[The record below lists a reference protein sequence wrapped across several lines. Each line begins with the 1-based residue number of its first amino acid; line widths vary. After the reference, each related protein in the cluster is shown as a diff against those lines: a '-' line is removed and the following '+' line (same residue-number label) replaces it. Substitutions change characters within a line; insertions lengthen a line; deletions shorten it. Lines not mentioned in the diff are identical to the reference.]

1 MNTLDDDSVRELLS
15 AVIDPE
21 VGMNIVELGLVYGI
35 ELDAQHVH
43 VLLTMTSAACPMT
56 EMIVDDAYERL
67 AAALPPETEI
77 DIELVWEPPWTPERM
92 SDAARIVFGWHPSR

>member
-1 MNTLDDDSVRELLS
+1 MTSLDDDTVRELLS

-35 ELDAQHVH
+35 DVSQERVH

-56 EMIVDDAYERL
+56 EMIVDDAYDRL

-77 DIELVWEPPWTPERM
+77 DIELVWDPPWTPERM
-92 SDAARIVFGWHPSR
+92 SEAARIVFGWHPPR

>member
-1 MNTLDDDSVRELLS
+1 MTSLDDDTVRELLG

-35 ELDAQHVH
+35 DVSQERVH

-56 EMIVDDAYERL
+56 EMIVDDAYDRL

-77 DIELVWEPPWTPERM
+77 DIELVWDPPWTPERM
-92 SDAARIVFGWHPSR
+92 SEAARIVFGWHPPR